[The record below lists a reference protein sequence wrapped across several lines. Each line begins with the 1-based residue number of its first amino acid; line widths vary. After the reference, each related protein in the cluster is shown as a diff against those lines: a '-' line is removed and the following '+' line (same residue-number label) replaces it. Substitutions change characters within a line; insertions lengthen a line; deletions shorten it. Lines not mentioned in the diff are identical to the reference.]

1 MCFGQSLQ
9 EIFIYIYFLNCQ
21 TIFNKYQLSEKS
33 LNQEMR
39 VCECVGG
46 NVDGCITKM
55 KKAKCLFSGGC
66 REDK

>member
-1 MCFGQSLQ
+1 
-9 EIFIYIYFLNCQ
+9 
-21 TIFNKYQLSEKS
+21 
-33 LNQEMR
+33 MR